1 MAKEWYILH
10 IFSGYENKIERAIR
24 TLIDTGEI
32 SSDVVTDIKV
42 PEEELAE
49 VKDGKKRVVK
59 RKFLPGYILME
70 MDLPAVNWKAVCS
83 SIKKIHGVTG
93 FLGVVGNAK
102 PQPIS
107 AEEAKGILQK
117 VGEIKGG
124 KSARFAQSFTKGQQ
138 VKIIEGPFD
147 TFTGAIEEVIPERNK
162 LRVLVAIFG
171 RTTPVEVDMI
181 QVELL

>member
-24 TLIDTGEI
+24 SLIDNGEV
-32 SSDVVTDIKV
+32 SADVITDVKI
-42 PEEELAE
+42 PEEEFTE
-49 VKDGKKRVVK
+49 IKDGKKRVVK

-70 MDLPAVNWKAVCS
+70 MDLPALNWKEVCTA
-83 SIKKIHGVTG
+83 IKKIHGVTG
-93 FLGVVGNAK
+93 FLGVVGNTK

-124 KSARFAQSFTKGQQ
+124 RSTRFAQTFSKGQQ

-147 TFTGAIEEVIPERNK
+147 TFTGVIEEIFPDRNK

-171 RTTPVEVDMI
+171 RTTPVEVDML
-181 QVELL
+181 QVELM